1 VAYNCFCVPLPGS
14 PTAKPFC
21 AIGSAVNIQ
30 RQKIPRVLPGGASTR
45 GSSQGEQL
53 EGHHPKRDRDS
64 RQTAI
69 SLRSCDAA
77 ATSPHRRCALC
88 SRRGL
93 GQSARVQAIKG
104 RNTERQCSCVPLLR
118 SPRVDG
124 RGRPSICLSTATR
137 GSSTPVVQGALIAL
151 GSKSANCG
159 IDRFWHSSTV
169 RVLDKFVS
177 CREQTGLY
185 WTQKPL
191 KSYDAALRGRSRRRG
206 GEALIYGRQENRNER
221 SASGCGPAPILLED
235 RLCICDPGS
244 ARAS

>member
-1 VAYNCFCVPLPGS
+1 MMIRPRPPMTFRPHPGSCRALIHWQAAVPLSWGLITAQGARRPSLGPPRRLQDKPVAYNCFCVPLPGS

-93 GQSARVQAIKG
+93 GQSERVQVIK
-104 RNTERQCSCVPLLR
+104 R
-118 SPRVDG
+118 SKHG
-124 RGRPSICLSTATR
+124 TSM
-137 GSSTPVVQGALIAL
+137 
-151 GSKSANCG
+151 
-159 IDRFWHSSTV
+159 
-169 RVLDKFVS
+169 
-177 CREQTGLY
+177 
-185 WTQKPL
+185 
-191 KSYDAALRGRSRRRG
+191 
-206 GEALIYGRQENRNER
+206 
-221 SASGCGPAPILLED
+221 
-235 RLCICDPGS
+235 
-244 ARAS
+244 